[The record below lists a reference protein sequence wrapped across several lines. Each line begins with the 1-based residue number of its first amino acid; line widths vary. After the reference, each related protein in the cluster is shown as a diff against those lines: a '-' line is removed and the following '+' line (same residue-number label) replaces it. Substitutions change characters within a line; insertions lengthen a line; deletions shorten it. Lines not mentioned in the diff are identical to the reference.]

1 MFYGPV
7 RTRRVLVATTLLLV
21 GVLAAAS
28 RRPPAALVR
37 AITAESAASPYVA
50 EFRRAE
56 KSYPGGDAPRAPNG
70 RASVEI
76 AQEPGIPVLNDSCHS
91 VWLVPTAG
99 ARLRIISLLEGDP
112 GSGTSFGMSWSADSK
127 AVFLYGR
134 HSGFN
139 CPWHIYSRDLRV
151 IYTLEDGV
159 AWELPPREVQ

>member
-1 MFYGPV
+1 M
-7 RTRRVLVATTLLLV
+7 ATVLLLG

-28 RRPPAALVR
+28 RRPPTAAVR
-37 AITAESAASPYVA
+37 SITAASAASRYME
-50 EFRRAE
+50 EFRKAE
-56 KSYPGGDAPRAPNG
+56 KAYPGGDVLRAPNG
-70 RASVEI
+70 HASVELARETGLPI
-76 AQEPGIPVLNDSCHS
+76 LNDACHS
-91 VWLVPTAG
+91 AWLVPAAG
-99 ARLRIISLLEGDP
+99 TKRRIISVLEGDP
-112 GSGTSFGMSWSADSK
+112 GSGTSFGLAWSADSR